1 MMHATFT
8 ESDILGLNVELVP
21 GQEGSRVTENARWD
35 ISSGVGQTA
44 LAVAACRAV
53 ETRRQSP
60 LVRDPYA
67 EAFVRAARSP
77 VPLPTTPEAADGDP
91 VFPWASF
98 ATYVG
103 VRSRFFDALFA
114 SVLGGPV
121 ATRLRQVVLL
131 AAGLDT
137 RAFRLDWPADVT
149 LYEVDAPLVLGFKDM
164 VLASSEARPRCAR
177 CTVAADLREDWPLAL
192 RAAGFDPAQPTAWLA
207 EGLLPYLTDE
217 EKVSLLATVHVLSA
231 PGSEIAVE
239 HLSAGVE
246 SLRAYATFQEAAEHH
261 DVEFDATTLWTGGQ
275 RADPVPWLA
284 SRDWSV
290 TIRPITAAAEQY
302 GRPLSAALPES
313 MLATVLI
320 QAGY

>member
-1 MMHATFT
+1 M
-8 ESDILGLNVELVP
+8 
-21 GQEGSRVTENARWD
+21 TENARWD
-35 ISSGVGQTA
+35 ISSAIGQTA

-53 ETRRQSP
+53 ETRRPSP

-67 EAFVRAARSP
+67 EAFVRAAQSP
-77 VPLPTTPEAADGDP
+77 VPLPTTPEAADSDP
-91 VFPWASF
+91 VFPWPPFS
-98 ATYVG
+98 TYVG
-103 VRSRFFDALFA
+103 VRSRFFDEFFA
-114 SVLGGPV
+114 SVLGGPA

-137 RAFRLDWPADVT
+137 RAFRLDWPAGTT
-149 LYEVDAPLVLGFKDM
+149 LYEVDAPLVLDFKDL
-164 VLASSEARPRCAR
+164 VLASSAARPRCAR
-177 CTVAADLREDWPLAL
+177 RAVAADLREDWPREL
-192 RAAGFDPAQPTAWLA
+192 RAAGFDPAQATAWLA

-217 EKVSLLATVHVLSA
+217 EKVSLLATVHDLSA

-246 SLRAYATFQEAAEHH
+246 SLRAYATFQEASEHH
-261 DVEFDATTLWTGGQ
+261 DVDFDATTLWTGGQ

-290 TIRPITAAAEQY
+290 TVSPITTLAEQY
-302 GRPLSAALPES
+302 GRPLSATLPES

-320 QAGY
+320 RAGYRHGSRA

>member
-1 MMHATFT
+1 M
-8 ESDILGLNVELVP
+8 P
-21 GQEGSRVTENARWD
+21 GQEGSRVTENAHWD
-35 ISSGVGQTA
+35 ISGGVGQTA

-53 ETRRQSP
+53 ETRRESP

-67 EAFVRAARSP
+67 EAFVRAAQSP
-77 VPLPTTPEAADGDP
+77 VPLPTTPEAADSDP

-103 VRSRFFDALFA
+103 VRSRFFDEFCA
-114 SVLGGPV
+114 SALGGPA
-121 ATRLRQVVLL
+121 ATGLRQVVLL

-137 RAFRLDWPADVT
+137 RAFRLDWPGDVT
-149 LYEVDAPLVLGFKDM
+149 LYEVDAPLVLGFKDL
-164 VLASSEARPRCAR
+164 VLASSDGRPRGAR
-177 CTVAADLREDWPLAL
+177 CTVAADLREDWPPAL
-192 RAAGFDPAQPTAWLA
+192 RAAGFNPAQPTAWLA

-217 EKVSLLATVHVLSA
+217 EKARLLATVHDLSA

-246 SLRAYATFQEAAEHH
+246 SLRAYAVFQEASEHH
-261 DVEFDATTLWTGGQ
+261 DVEFDAAALWTGGQ
-275 RADPVPWLA
+275 HADPVPWLA

-290 TIRPITAAAEQY
+290 TISPITTTAEQY
-302 GRPLSAALPES
+302 GRPLSATLPES

-320 QAGY
+320 QARLEALRGPGRQID